1 MIIYKV
7 KGSTHQSCSL
17 PINTIE
23 TTSPLHHSK
32 IGGALISNI
41 INQQQQQQQK
51 RIKKSFRLTKD
62 NKLFLQSLGF
72 RLL

>member
-7 KGSTHQSCSL
+7 EGGAHQSCSL

-23 TTSPLHHSK
+23 TTSPHHSK

-41 INQQQQQQQK
+41 INQQQQK
-51 RIKKSFRLTKD
+51 RIKKSSRLTKD
-62 NKLFLQSLGF
+62 SKLFLQSLGF